1 MIEEKEYSKNRT
13 ATISARVNSKT
24 PQTVLTLEVVT
35 PSVQQVED
43 RLAKTMKRDLDAP
56 ALRENWPY
64 DFGKVF
70 TEIRHVPAT
79 ERYRVIKS
87 LQRPSETSLFPAQ
100 VATKTLVARLQ
111 PLTR

>member
-1 MIEEKEYSKNRT
+1 MPSVDQVEDRLAKTMKRDLDAPVLRENCT
-13 ATISARVNSKT
+13 QAAGVQT

-43 RLAKTMKRDLDAP
+43 RLGKTMKRDLDAP

-70 TEIRHVPAT
+70 TEIRHVPLL
-79 ERYRVIKS
+79 RGIG
-87 LQRPSETSLFPAQ
+87 
-100 VATKTLVARLQ
+100 
-111 PLTR
+111 